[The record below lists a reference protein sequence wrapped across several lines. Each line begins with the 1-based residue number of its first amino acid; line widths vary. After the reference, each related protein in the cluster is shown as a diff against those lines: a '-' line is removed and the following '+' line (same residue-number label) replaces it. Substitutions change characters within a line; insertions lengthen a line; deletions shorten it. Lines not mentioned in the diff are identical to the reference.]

1 MLSFFRSDPIT
12 QFKTLYT
19 KITDYVD
26 GTAGSTEP
34 TQQTIAQLYNYGYD
48 AINNSPEDVK
58 DDKTTSL
65 VSKLEVLTQQI
76 TRKIN
81 SNPEPKNKTQLEQT
95 KKRFT
100 FFDKLNFTFFRHSNS
115 CNNTEVGE
123 VVLKVPVVG
132 YVVNKDMDPSL
143 SLVGLIDTIDFQ
155 KDIKKPK
162 YIETTYRSNST
173 PVLQVYT
180 SALLRPILT
189 AIILYGTA
197 AAAAEEKRKQ
207 DEAIADTIA
216 STSPTGLTI
225 ADALAAADST
235 TAAPPRTPN
244 NRVLELNVSPF
255 LNEQRLI
262 SFLKRG
268 NYPESPDQMR
278 TNVGNFL
285 DTLSKLYTVNSLD
298 IIPGEE
304 ERRILNGGLNFFFNE
319 LSDTIVVKLPKSKSK
334 NDTNNQIWCF
344 VYTRQGE
351 NKYTCT
357 FVGTYKDYLDKQE
370 TLPIALT
377 TIPDNISKKDK
388 AIDGAQ
394 EGDIYKFINWVK
406 DGNNFYNSN
415 LTDTNITVVTHS
427 ETMNKFMREHRSND
441 TANFNFKAQ
450 NCSSFKIARPFGE
463 KMGIDPSNG
472 ITLSNV
478 HDDIGLLQSFEEE
491 NKALSLCGKYK
502 KDSNVRRQGAV
513 VSKPKDIEKLLKLPV
528 SVNTGIGGKHRK
540 TKRRTK
546 IKRHKKTTRKYKKYG
561 KTRKHHKK

>member
-1 MLSFFRSDPIT
+1 MRSFFRSDPNT
-12 QFKTLYT
+12 QFKTLYK

-48 AINNSPEDVK
+48 AINNSPEKKLDL
-58 DDKTTSL
+58 DLDAKTTSI
-65 VSKLEVLTQQI
+65 VSKLEVLTNQI
-76 TRKIN
+76 TQKIN
-81 SNPEPKNKTQLEQT
+81 SNPKNKTKLEQIQ
-95 KKRFT
+95 KWFT
-100 FFDKLNFTFFRHSNS
+100 FFDKLKFTFFRHSNS

-155 KDIKKPK
+155 KDIKKPDSYDREFK
-162 YIETTYRSNST
+162 Q
-173 PVLQVYT
+173 VLQVYT
-180 SALLRPILT
+180 SALLRTLLT
-189 AIILYGTA
+189 AIILFGSPTAASDTSDSTA
-197 AAAAEEKRKQ
+197 AAA
-207 DEAIADTIA
+207 
-216 STSPTGLTI
+216 
-225 ADALAAADST
+225 T
-235 TAAPPRTPN
+235 TAAN

-278 TNVGNFL
+278 MNVGNFL
-285 DTLSKLYTVNSLD
+285 DTLSNLNNVHSYSLVSLPNIDNRPTSSIKLKNLFKSFYDN
-298 IIPGEE
+298 
-304 ERRILNGGLNFFFNE
+304 
-319 LSDTIVVKLPKSKSK
+319 LSDTIVVKLPPNK
-334 NDTNNQIWCF
+334 NFVNEDFWCF
-344 VYTRQGE
+344 VYTRQSD
-351 NKYTCT
+351 NKYICT
-357 FVGTYKDYLDKQE
+357 FVGTYANYLKNE
-370 TLPIALT
+370 KTLPIAT
-377 TIPDNISKKDK
+377 PIPDNISKKDK

-491 NKALSLCGKYK
+491 NKELSLCGKYK
-502 KDSNVRRQGAV
+502 KESNVRRRGDD
-513 VSKPKDIEKLLKLPV
+513 VSKPKDIEKKILALNVPV
-528 SVNTGIGGKHRK
+528 NTDVPVNTGTGIGGKHRK

-561 KTRKHHKK
+561 KTRKHYKK